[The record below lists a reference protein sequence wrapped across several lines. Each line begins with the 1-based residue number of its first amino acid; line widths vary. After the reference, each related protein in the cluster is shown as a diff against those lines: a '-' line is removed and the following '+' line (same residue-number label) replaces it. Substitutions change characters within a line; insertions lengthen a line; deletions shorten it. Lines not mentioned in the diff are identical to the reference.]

1 MGKTGGFTLIQI
13 DPRKPLPKPDLVT
26 EDSAA
31 LQFAD
36 EYRNRLRYCHDT
48 GSWFEWSGSIWT
60 RNRVGLA
67 FEWARALVRNLSATT
82 SDKVKANVGKSTFA
96 IGVERY
102 CRSDPTFAVTMEAWD
117 GDAFLIGTPAGTV
130 DLKTGRLR
138 RADPPEGI
146 TKQTAV
152 GPADKADCPLW
163 LSFLDEATGSDQ
175 ELIRFLQQ
183 WCGYSLTADTREHA
197 LIFVYGG
204 GGNGKSVFLNTVTGI
219 LNDYAITAAMETFT
233 ASKGDKHPT
242 DLAMLRG
249 ARLVTASETE
259 EGKAW
264 AESRIK
270 QMTGG
275 DPISAR
281 FMRQDFFTF
290 KPAFKLTIIG
300 NHKPVLKNIDDAAKR
315 RFNIVP
321 FTKVPAKPD
330 RELEDKLKAEWPGIL
345 RWMIEGCL
353 DWQANGLVRPASV
366 TEATASYFSD
376 QDIFSQWLDDECEV
390 EPGNPHKWETT
401 SVLYASWSAYA
412 KAAGEAPGTVKAFAP
427 NMLRKGLRTKRV
439 FAGRGYEGVQ
449 LKPKTQYGNAS

>member
-1 MGKTGGFTLIQI
+1 MAKARGLTLIHL
-13 DPRKPLPKPDLVT
+13 DPRKPLPKPGLVT

-31 LQFAD
+31 LLFAD
-36 EYRNRLRYCHDT
+36 EYRGKLRYCHDT
-48 GSWFEWSGSIWT
+48 GSWFEWRDTVW
-60 RNRVGLA
+60 RKNRTGLA
-67 FEWARALVRNLSATT
+67 FEWARALVRDISSDA
-82 SDKVKANVGKSTFA
+82 SDKVKANVAKSTFA

-102 CRSDPTFAVTMEAWD
+102 CRSDPTFAVTIEAWD
-117 GDAFLIGTPAGTV
+117 GDPFLIGTPAGTI
-130 DLKTGRLR
+130 DLHTGALR
-138 RADPPEGI
+138 PADAAEGI
-146 TKQTAV
+146 TRQTAI
-152 GPADKADCPLW
+152 GPATTADCRLW
-163 LSFLDEATGSDQ
+163 RNFLDEATGGDA

-270 QMTGG
+270 SLTGG

-290 KPAFKLTIIG
+290 HPEFKLTIIG
-300 NHKPVLKNIDDAAKR
+300 NHKPVLKNVDDAAKR

-321 FTKVPAKPD
+321 FTRKPLKPD
-330 RELEDKLKAEWPGIL
+330 RELETKLRAEWPGIL

-353 DWQANGLVRPASV
+353 DWQANGLVQPASV
-366 TEATASYFSD
+366 KEATATYFSD
-376 QDIFSQWLDDECEV
+376 QDIFSQWLEDECDV
-390 EPGNPHKWETT
+390 EPDNPNKWETT

-427 NMLRKGLRTKRV
+427 NMMRKGLRPKRV
-439 FAGRGYEGVQ
+439 YAGRGYEGVR
-449 LKPKTQYGNAS
+449 LKPRETYGETP